1 MSKITVI
8 DHPLLHHKLAILR
21 EASTPF
27 PTFRRVLREMTWLLA
42 YEATK
47 HLNLE
52 KHSIE
57 TPLEEMTAHRLPSPS
72 PCLISILRAGNG
84 LVDGLMDV
92 MPEAAVGHLGLVRNP
107 QTLQPEEYYCKLP
120 AEIEKRQVILADP
133 MLATGGS
140 TIAAITRLREK
151 GVTDLVFLCLLAA
164 PEGVAALQAAHPDV
178 PIFTGALDRELN
190 EKGYILPGL
199 GDAGD
204 RIYGT
209 FDS

>member
-1 MSKITVI
+1 MSTLTVI
-8 DHPLLHHKLAILR
+8 DHPLVQHKLALLR
-21 EASTPF
+21 DINTPF
-27 PTFRRVLREMTWLLA
+27 PTFRRVLRETTWLLA
-42 YEATK
+42 FETTR
-47 HLNLE
+47 HLKLVENN
-52 KHSIE
+52 IQ
-57 TPLEEMTAHRLPSPS
+57 TPLEEMACQQLPTPA

-84 LVDGLMDV
+84 LVEGLMDL

-107 QTLQPEEYYCKLP
+107 DTLLPEEYYCKLP
-120 AEIEKRQVILADP
+120 AQIEERQVILADP

-140 TIAAITRLREK
+140 TIAAIDRLREK
-151 GVTDLVFLCLLAA
+151 GVRDLVFLSLLAA
-164 PEGVAALQAAHPDV
+164 PEGVEALQAAHPEV

-209 FDS
+209 A

>member
-1 MSKITVI
+1 MSTLTVI
-8 DHPLLHHKLAILR
+8 EHPLIRHKLTTLR
-21 EASTPF
+21 DVTTPF
-27 PTFRRVLREMTWLLA
+27 PTFRRVLREATWLLA
-42 YEATK
+42 YEVTRHLKLETK
-47 HLNLE
+47 T
-52 KHSIE
+52 IE
-57 TPLEEMTAHRLPSPS
+57 TPLEEMAAQSLPTPG

-107 QTLQPEEYYCKLP
+107 ETLQPEEYYCKLP
-120 AEIEKRQVILADP
+120 SEIEKRQVILADP

-140 TIAAITRLREK
+140 TIAAIDRLREM
-151 GVTDLVFLCLLAA
+151 GVRDLVFLSLLAA
-164 PEGVAALQAAHPDV
+164 PEGVEALQKAHPEV

-209 FDS
+209 Q

>member
-1 MSKITVI
+1 MSTLTVI
-8 DHPLLHHKLAILR
+8 DHPLVKHKLTILR
-21 EASTPF
+21 DVATPF
-27 PTFRRVLREMTWLLA
+27 PTFRRVLRETTWLLA
-42 YEATK
+42 YETTR
-47 HLNLE
+47 HLRVE
-52 KHSIE
+52 SGTVE
-57 TPLEEMTAHRLPSPS
+57 TPLEEMTAHSLPNPA

-107 QTLQPEEYYCKLP
+107 KTLLPEEYYCKLP
-120 AEIEKRQVILADP
+120 SEIEKRQVILADP

-140 TIAAITRLREK
+140 TIAAIDRLREK
-151 GVTDLVFLCLLAA
+151 GVRNLVFLSLLAA
-164 PEGVAALQAAHPDV
+164 PEGVEALQSAHPEV

-209 FDS
+209 E

>member
-1 MSKITVI
+1 MSKVTVI
-8 DHPLLHHKLAILR
+8 NHPLVHHKLTLLRDVNTPFPAFRRILR
-21 EASTPF
+21 E
-27 PTFRRVLREMTWLLA
+27 LTWLLA
-42 YEATK
+42 FETTR
-47 HLNLE
+47 HLQLVE
-52 KHSIE
+52 TTVM
-57 TPLEEMTAHRLPSPS
+57 TPLEEMTGQRLQQPS
-72 PCLISILRAGNG
+72 PCLVSILRAGNG

-107 QTLQPEEYYCKLP
+107 KTLQPEEYYCKLP
-120 AEIEKRQVILADP
+120 SQIQQRQVILADP

-140 TIAAITRLREK
+140 TIAAITRLREE
-151 GVTDLVFLCLLAA
+151 GVKDLIFLCLLAA

-178 PIFTGALDRELN
+178 PIFTGALDRELS

-209 FDS
+209 D

>member
-1 MSKITVI
+1 MTGHSL
-8 DHPLLHHKLAILR
+8 P
-21 EASTPF
+21 TP
-27 PTFRRVLREMTWLLA
+27 A
-42 YEATK
+42 
-47 HLNLE
+47 
-52 KHSIE
+52 
-57 TPLEEMTAHRLPSPS
+57 

-107 QTLQPEEYYCKLP
+107 DTLQPEEYYCKLP
-120 AEIEKRQVILADP
+120 PKIEKRQVILADP

-140 TIAAITRLREK
+140 TIAAIDRLREK
-151 GVTDLVFLCLLAA
+151 GVRDLVFLCLLAA
-164 PEGVAALQAAHPDV
+164 PEGVAALQAAHPEV
-178 PIFTGALDRELN
+178 PIFTGALDRELS

-209 FDS
+209 E

>member
-1 MSKITVI
+1 MSKATII

-21 EASTPF
+21 EASTPS
-27 PTFRRVLREMTWLLA
+27 PTFRRVLRELTWLLA
-42 YEATK
+42 YETTK
-47 HLNLE
+47 HLQLE
-52 KHSIE
+52 NHPIV
-57 TPLEEMTAHRLPSPS
+57 TPLEEMTAHRLPAPE

-120 AEIEKRQVILADP
+120 PAIEERQVILADP

-140 TIAAITRLREK
+140 TIAAIDCLREK
-151 GVTDLVFLCLLAA
+151 GVRDLVFLCLLAA
-164 PEGVAALQAAHPDV
+164 PEGIAALQSAHPDV
-178 PIFTGALDRELN
+178 PIFAGALDRELS

-209 FDS
+209 A